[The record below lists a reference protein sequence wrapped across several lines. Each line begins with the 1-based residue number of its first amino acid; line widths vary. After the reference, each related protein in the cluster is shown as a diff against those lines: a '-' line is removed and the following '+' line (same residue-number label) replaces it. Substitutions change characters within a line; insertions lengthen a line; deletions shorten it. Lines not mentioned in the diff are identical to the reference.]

1 MDTTRRRSA
10 LALTL
15 VIVASTAAGCLVLVE
30 LVAAHRPPG
39 WDEAAHALQG
49 ALIAHDVRTGDLL
62 GFLFDTYR
70 QVYWPPLHSW
80 LVGAAFL
87 VAGPSMEAARAVSV
101 LAFVFL
107 APMLFIVAR
116 TVEPR
121 YGTIAGSLAAALTLT
136 CPGIVA
142 LASANLLELPALLAL
157 SWTMLVY
164 CRLDRDPGAAPAS
177 HALLGVSVVVTYLA
191 KTNYGV
197 LLVICIALTK
207 LIAARFRLS
216 PLLTRK
222 NLYAVL
228 PLVLFCVIW
237 FAWPP
242 KIVTTWSSLVNSPY
256 GGEQGRGLAGFLFF
270 PRAIVQLTGSTS
282 VLLWAGIALA
292 WRWRREPGIGF
303 MLVVAITQFVIGE
316 LHHTKLVRHI
326 VPMFPPMFV
335 LTGVAGAR
343 LWEWLKVNR
352 SADGTM
358 AVALLAGLAVLQVAA
373 FGVPGRSP
381 VQTMRSEVI
390 RQGVDVLEYVSV
402 QARTRTPTLVVNL
415 TRPWPH
421 PPVVDWH
428 LVSQGHLP
436 VTASDETMQRIH
448 GRRHAVTLDRLGIPK
463 SLQARARRVL
473 DRYDAPSMTRTLVV
487 TSPKRP
493 DQLATLLNARIRVDP
508 PESIIALVGAS
519 DTATM
524 TVDFIEPALV
534 ETGYRRVSIR
544 EFTRAK
550 GFEVRIY
557 VYRRP

>member
-1 MDTTRRRSA
+1 MDTTGRRSV

-15 VIVASTAAGCLVLVE
+15 VIAASTAAGCLVLVE
-30 LVAAHRPPG
+30 LVSAHRPPG

-62 GFLFDTYR
+62 GFLYDTYR

-87 VAGPSMEAARAVSV
+87 VAGPSMEAARGVSV
-101 LAFVFL
+101 VAFVFL
-107 APMLFIVAR
+107 APTLFIVAR

-121 YGTIAGSLAAALTLT
+121 YGTVAGCLAAALTLT

-164 CRLDRDPGAAPAS
+164 CRLDRDPGVAPAS

-197 LLVICIALTK
+197 LLVICIVLTK
-207 LIAARFRLS
+207 LIAAHFRLG

-222 NLYAVL
+222 NLYAAL

-242 KIVTTWSSLVNSPY
+242 KIVTTWASLVNSPY
-256 GGEQGRGLAGFLFF
+256 GGEQGRGLAGLLFF
-270 PRAIVQLTGSTS
+270 PGAIVRLAGSTS
-282 VLLWAGIALA
+282 VLLWAGSAFA
-292 WRWRREPGIGF
+292 WKWRREPGIGF
-303 MLVVAITQFVIGE
+303 LLVVALTQFVIGE
-316 LHHTKLVRHI
+316 LHHTKIVRHI

-343 LWEWLKVNR
+343 LWEWLKVHR
-352 SADGTM
+352 SADRTM
-358 AVALLAGLAVLQVAA
+358 AVRLLAGLAILQVGA
-373 FGVPGRSP
+373 FGIPGQSP
-381 VQTMRSEVI
+381 VQTMRPEVI
-390 RQGVDVLEYVSV
+390 RQGVEVLEYVSA
-402 QARTRTPTLVVNL
+402 QARAHAPALVVNL
-415 TRPWPH
+415 NRHWPH

-428 LVSQGHLP
+428 LVSQGHLS
-436 VTASDETMQRIH
+436 VTASDETMQPMRE
-448 GRRHAVTLDRLGIPK
+448 RRHAVTLDPLPIPE
-463 SLQARARRVL
+463 SLQAHARRVL
-473 DRYDAPSMTRTLVV
+473 NRNNAPSMTRTLRG
-487 TSPKRP
+487 TPPKRP
-493 DQLATLLNARIRVDP
+493 DQLATLLSARLRVDP
-508 PESIIALVGAS
+508 PQSIIALAGAS

-524 TVDFIEPALV
+524 DFIEPAIV
-534 ETGYRRVSIR
+534 EKGYRRVSIR
-544 EFTRAK
+544 EFTRVK
-550 GFEVRIY
+550 GAEFLIY